1 MYLRYRRSAGW
12 PRPALLRRSR
22 AADLNSGRRVR
33 AAVVATVL
41 AGSALSAVALGTAVS
56 AGPAL
61 AAPAVPAP
69 AVSQYPATWTVSGN
83 VATGTTPSGV
93 VVTATLTDP
102 AAWFLAPT
110 GPLVF
115 TGPTPGYF
123 PATTTQALHP
133 EISGCGGPV
142 ADLATE
148 PSCGSI
154 TYSFS
159 RPVLAPVLYI
169 GDIGTGSIDAGI
181 FTAYHDSPVTLASG
195 TFSLASAG
203 SETPNTSISNGGAT
217 VGITDPSAGVGG
229 SGVNASSCGTFGCG
243 AYDIATTTQTIT
255 SLTLNYGYEGTGTS
269 EDVFSQILA
278 ITPVSPAL
286 TLQKSVSPT
295 VAAGAGATVTY
306 SYLIT
311 NTGNVTLTDVHPRD
325 TAFSGTGTP
334 SAITCTAVTPTRS
347 NGQPPPQPSLVLD
360 PGQSGTCTDT
370 YKLTRADADAGKVT
384 NTATATGT
392 PPTGRPVISAPSSA
406 TVTIPGHPMIV
417 IIKTASPRSLSRAG
431 DTVRYHFLV
440 TNTGTVTLHGIKVND
455 LLRGLSAIACP
466 SATLNPGRDMT
477 CTASYRLTQANV
489 NAGRVTNTA
498 TDSGTPPSGPRV
510 TSAPSSVTV
519 TIAARPALVIKK
531 SASPGSFDAAGTTI
545 RYRYLVTNT
554 GNVTL
559 TGIRVNDPLRGLSAI
574 ACPSATLNPGQ
585 DMACTASYVT
595 TAADV
600 RAGSVAN
607 TATVTGDPP
616 SGSPVVSGPSTVVVA
631 AQAPLHHHTPVPVT
645 G

>member
-1 MYLRYRRSAGW
+1 
-12 PRPALLRRSR
+12 
-22 AADLNSGRRVR
+22 
-33 AAVVATVL
+33 VATVL
-41 AGSALSAVALGTAVS
+41 AGSALSAVALGS
-56 AGPAL
+56 AAAASPAL
-61 AAPAVPAP
+61 AALAGPAP

-102 AAWFLAPT
+102 VAWFLTPT

-133 EISGCGGPV
+133 EIAGCGGPV
-142 ADLATE
+142 AGLATE

-159 RPVLAPVLYI
+159 RPVLAPVLYV

-181 FTAYHDSPVTLASG
+181 FTAYHDSPLTLASG
-195 TFSLASAG
+195 TFSLASAD
-203 SETPNTSISNGGAT
+203 SETPNTSIWNGGAT

-229 SGVNASSCGTFGCG
+229 SGVNATSCGTFGCG
-243 AYDIATTTQTIT
+243 AYDIATTTPTIT
-255 SLTLNYGYEGTGTS
+255 SLTLDYGYAGTGTS

-278 ITPVSPAL
+278 ITPVAPAL
-286 TLQKSVSPT
+286 TLQKSVSPS

-334 SAITCTAVTPTRS
+334 SAITCTAVIPPARS
-347 NGQPPPQPSLVLD
+347 NGQPPPQPDLVLV

-370 YKLTRADADAGKVT
+370 YKLTQADADAGKVT

-392 PPTGRPVISAPSSA
+392 PPSGPAVTSAPSSA
-406 TVTIPGHPMIV
+406 TVTIPGHPVIV
-417 IIKTASPRSLSRAG
+417 IVKTASPRSLSRAG

-440 TNTGTVTLHGIKVND
+440 TNTGTVTLHRIKVND
-455 LLRGLSAIACP
+455 LLRGLSAISCP

-498 TDSGTPPSGPRV
+498 TTTGTPPSGPPV

-519 TIAARPALVIKK
+519 TIAGSPALVIKK

-559 TGIRVNDPLRGLSAI
+559 TGIKVNDLLRGLSAI
-574 ACPSATLNPGQ
+574 ACPSATLNPGG
-585 DMACTASYVT
+585 DMTCTATYVT

-616 SGSPVVSGPSTVVVA
+616 TGSPVVSGPSTVVIA